1 MAFYVPEIAS
11 PYLLKELTARLVIGG
26 LADDISDTIPDLAW
40 SGSEITFPV
49 FTRCA
54 SAAVI
59 TSKGSVTPTEID
71 GSSTTAPIKHIAAA
85 LKWHQDTLRQ
95 SGRVL
100 ADLGIRDLADAMALK
115 LDGDLVAEAI
125 SGATLKYASAAADA
139 LTADELEGGLALFGD
154 RQNAAEF
161 AGILIHSK
169 LFPSF
174 LKMNGFTSSDLTY
187 VAQNNG
193 IVNNQICGFYR
204 GIPVFLTDNG
214 TRPSV
219 SSSYECRTILL
230 KKHGLGYALKK
241 AVEFNEGYDP
251 VTFMTN
257 VVADTY
263 AAQKVLDTDKVV
275 WIGKTTTEQSG

>member
-1 MAFYVPEIAS
+1 MAFYVPEIAA
-11 PYLLKELTARLVIGG
+11 PYLIREMSARLVAGR
-26 LADDISDTIPDLAW
+26 LADDISEDIPDIQW
-40 SGSEITFPV
+40 NGSEIVFPV
-49 FTRCA
+49 FTRSA

-59 TSKGSVTPTEID
+59 ADKGSVTPVEID

-85 LKWHQDTLRQ
+85 LKWHEDVLRT

-161 AGILIHSK
+161 AGILVHSK

-174 LKMNGFTSSDLTY
+174 LKMDGFTSDSVTY
-187 VAQNNG
+187 SKQGNG
-193 IVNNQICGFYR
+193 IVSNQICGFYR

-241 AVEFNEGYDP
+241 TIEFREAYDP

-263 AAQKVLDTDKVV
+263 AAAKTLDTDKVA
-275 WIGKTTTEQSG
+275 WIGKTTA